1 MGSSNRR
8 ILKTITVFH
17 IALVFCYQQP
27 RCANAIPTA
36 EDINGLAE
44 KAQQTINTFMQ
55 KSFRLRMAYEY
66 SGKFLSRR
74 DKEELET
81 LAKMPGD
88 QLLAIT
94 ESQRNIKQQIED
106 YQGDDWDQRYGATGL
121 WRKLSAD
128 LFTTTE
134 YKCRIDFYLA
144 LTAPQPE
151 RNVTLQKILTQLNSL
166 NTAYISAESQLLR
179 AKIYSLLSQTDTN
192 YKPLATQEFDLL
204 MVRSDMRHSTVFK
217 TAIERIK
224 LFGPTEYDQLKT
236 LAEDI
241 AKSKCKDDIELI
253 LSLASLQR
261 IYDPESLG
269 KTLQTWPQIEDFLG
283 SLILSDL
290 SHRIDDQQHTIQYL
304 EQISIFEAEL
314 AAMTAWKNKTKEY
327 KKLLTC
333 LSGTEIFQTPL
344 ILYVTA
350 IALADSSPAEAV
362 NLLIK
367 ASTLQSAVGGGKTN
381 RLNIEAHDIAGQAA
395 QFAYSVYSSNDTA
408 NCRLALEAFENYHT
422 MADEKLD
429 EKLEYL
435 YTVVL
440 SNCGQVEKSKFL
452 LDKIVNR
459 PAGRWRNRAKL
470 DLITTAI
477 RQHQSGNPEKLS
489 IILQQLDGFITDLRR
504 REEDDKLRTEAINI
518 YCRLL
523 FDSKQI
529 ASAPKVLDIL
539 SKTEIEADPNLNVYK
554 SKALRQLGKLDEAA
568 VCLCEITGSN
578 INKYTEAIQ
587 LLSEFIDKTEYY
599 QTMFGDF
606 SKITKDCYTL
616 ACYCWDFAGESD
628 SRRAALILA
637 ETSTFITEKD
647 KSKSYAACEL
657 VDSWGKQ
664 GDTNDIDLLRCRA
677 RLLTAQGKSTEA
689 ARLWAQLANM
699 QKIESQQK
707 NQQSWKWWRAKF
719 YELDC
724 FSKMPQ
730 TDNRGILHTIE
741 VLENTYTDIPPLWA
755 EKLNL
760 LKIHC
765 RQSK

>member
-8 ILKTITVFH
+8 ILKTITIFH

-44 KAQQTINTFMQ
+44 KGRQTINTFMQ
-55 KSFRLRMAYEY
+55 KSFQLRMAYEY
-66 SGKFLSRR
+66 SGKFLTRR

-81 LAKMPGD
+81 LAKMAGE

-121 WRKLSAD
+121 WRKLSAE
-128 LFTTTE
+128 LYITNE
-134 YKCRIDFYLA
+134 YKCGIDFYLA
-144 LTAPQPE
+144 LTAPQPQ
-151 RNVTLQKILTQLNSL
+151 RNVTLQKILTQLDSL
-166 NTAYISAESQLLR
+166 NTVYISAESQLLR
-179 AKIYSLLSQTDTN
+179 AKIYSLLSPTEPN
-192 YKPLATQEFDLL
+192 YKKLAQEDFDSLCE
-204 MVRSDMRHSTVFK
+204 RSDMKHSTVFK

-224 LFGPTEYDQLKT
+224 LFGPAASDQLKT

-241 AKSKCKDDIELI
+241 AKSKCKDDIELV
-253 LSLASLQR
+253 LSLALIQR
-261 IYDPESLG
+261 KYEPESLR
-269 KTLQTWPQIEDFLG
+269 KTLQTRPQIEDFFG

-290 SHRIDDQQHTIQYL
+290 SHRIDDQQHTIQYF
-304 EQISIFEAEL
+304 QRISVFEAEL
-314 AAMTAWKNKTKEY
+314 ASQAAWKNKTKEY
-327 KKLLTC
+327 KILLTC
-333 LSGTEIFQTPL
+333 LSGTEKFQTPL
-344 ILYVTA
+344 ILYITA

-367 ASTLQSAVGGGKTN
+367 ASTLQSAVGGRKSN

-395 QFAYSVYSSNDTA
+395 QLAYSSYSNDIA
-408 NCRLALEAFENYHT
+408 NCQLAVEAFENYYT
-422 MADEKLD
+422 MADEKID

-435 YTVVL
+435 YAVVL
-440 SNCGQVEKSKFL
+440 SNCGQVEKSKIL
-452 LDKIVNR
+452 LDKIANR

-477 RQHQSGNPEKLS
+477 RQHQSGNPEKIS
-489 IILQQLDGFITDLRR
+489 VILQQLDGFITDLRR

-539 SKTEIEADPNLNVYK
+539 GKTEIEADPNLNVYK

-568 VCLCEITGSN
+568 VCLCEIAGSN
-578 INKYTEAIQ
+578 INKYTEAME
-587 LLSEFIDKTEYY
+587 LLSEFIDKIEYY
-599 QTMFGDF
+599 QAMFEDF

-616 ACYCWDFAGESD
+616 ACYCWDYGRTED

-637 ETSTFITEKD
+637 EISTFITEKD
-647 KSKSYAACEL
+647 KSKSSAACEL
-657 VDSWGKQ
+657 VDSWIQK

-677 RLLTAQGKSTEA
+677 RLLTAQGKSAKA

-699 QKIESQQK
+699 QKIKSRQK

-765 RQSK
+765 R